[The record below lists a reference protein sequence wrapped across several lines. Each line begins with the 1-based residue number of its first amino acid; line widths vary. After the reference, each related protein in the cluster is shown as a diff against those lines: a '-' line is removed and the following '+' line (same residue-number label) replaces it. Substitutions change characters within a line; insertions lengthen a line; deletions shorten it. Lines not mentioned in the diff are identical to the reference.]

1 MRALVRR
8 RHITWRTVKA
18 ALTTPEPPARKPL
31 PRRPSAIDSVQHLID
46 LMIDNGH
53 GPTEIWTRLMDEHDT
68 SISYGTV
75 RVYVHNQ
82 TTR

>member
-8 RHITWRTVKA
+8 HHVTWRTAKA
-18 ALTTPEPPARKPL
+18 ALTNPEPPAREPL

-53 GPTEIWTRLMDEHDT
+53 SPTETWTRLMDEHDT
-68 SISYGTV
+68 SISYGAV
-75 RVYVHNQ
+75 RLHVHNR